1 MSHVLIVQGHPDIG
15 ERHFCHALADAY
27 AAGALKAGHTVERL
41 EIARIEVPRLQ
52 SQKEQENGA
61 VVPDIANAQ
70 TLLKAADH
78 VVLVFPLWMGGMPSL
93 VASFLEQV
101 LRPGYAYDG
110 TGPAMKKLLRGR
122 SMRLV
127 VTMGMP
133 AWYYRLVY
141 GSHSLKAWKVGALGF
156 VGFRPIRASL
166 VGNVAEADVSAHTN
180 WLKEMEALGA
190 TAR

>member
-1 MSHVLIVQGHPDIG
+1 MSHILIVQGHPDTS

-27 AAGALKAGHTVERL
+27 AAGALKAGHAVERL
-41 EIARIEVPRLQ
+41 EIATIDIPRLQ
-52 SQKEQENGA
+52 SQKEQQSGA

-70 TLLKAADH
+70 MLLKAADH
-78 VVLVFPLWMGGMPSL
+78 VVLVFPLWLGGMPSL
-93 VASFLEQV
+93 VAAFLEQV

-110 TGPAMKKLLRGR
+110 TGPSMKKLLRGR

-127 VTMGMP
+127 VTMAMP

-141 GSHSLKAWKVGALGF
+141 GGHSLKAWKVGALGF

-166 VGNVAEADVSAHTN
+166 VGNVAEADTQAHAS
-180 WLKEMEALGA
+180 WLREMETLGA
-190 TAR
+190 AAR

>member
-1 MSHVLIVQGHPDIG
+1 MQGHPDTS
-15 ERHFCHALADAY
+15 EQHFCHALADAY

-52 SQKEQENGA
+52 SQKEQESSA

-78 VVLVFPLWMGGMPSL
+78 VELVFPLWMGGMPSL

-122 SMRLV
+122 SM
-127 VTMGMP
+127 
-133 AWYYRLVY
+133 RLVY

-190 TAR
+190 GAR